1 MKFFNVGALELLFI
15 LLLALIV
22 LGPRKAIKTAG
33 DVGQK
38 VKELLNS
45 KFWREI
51 VTTSKEIQDLPK
63 KIMDE
68 ADIQKTIEELERS
81 TGEVNHA
88 LRRSQADLRRGLTE
102 IEQDIHAPHQTPP
115 DPEENEENEEN

>member
-1 MKFFNVGALELLFI
+1 MKFINVGALELLFI

-88 LRRSQADLRRGLTE
+88 LRRSQTDMRRGLTE
-102 IEQDIHAPHQTPP
+102 IEQDIHSPHHIY
-115 DPEENEENEEN
+115 PEENEENKEN